1 MKSNLDDLAVCR
13 GASLRAERG
22 SCGLNNNGRPIIIDK
37 L

>member
-22 SCGLNNNGRPIIIDK
+22 SCGLNNGRPIIIDK